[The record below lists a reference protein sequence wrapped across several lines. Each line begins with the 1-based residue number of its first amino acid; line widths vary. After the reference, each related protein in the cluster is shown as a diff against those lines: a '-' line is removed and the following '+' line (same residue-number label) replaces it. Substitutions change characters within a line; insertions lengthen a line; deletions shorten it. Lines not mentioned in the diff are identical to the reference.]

1 MKESK
6 VAVIGAGMFGL
17 FSAVFL
23 ARRGFQVTVFE
34 KNSSSF
40 EEASS
45 FNQARV
51 HGGYHYPRSLKTA
64 YRCRASYRKFI
75 SDFSN
80 SIIKSSSSFYL
91 ISQGSKTSP
100 EKFERICRL
109 IGAPLK
115 KIPSDFEHLFRSKR
129 ISGKWQVD
137 EVSFDSTGIASELKN
152 RADIAGVSIK
162 FGLKAKSIEETKG
175 FYRIRFEDGSEEGGF
190 AGVVNATYGDSLNEN
205 EIVNAPYQYEV
216 CELLRVRTL
225 SDKPE
230 LAITVMDGPF
240 WSFTPWP
247 KFNSSV
253 LTHVRFTPHNR
264 FSTLVEAR
272 RFLEVKRS
280 DSRGELM
287 IRAAASLV
295 PEMSKLSPVE
305 SHFII
310 KTIPSKRDLDDS
322 RPIMFSFENHIL
334 RLTGSKIDMIYD
346 VEPIL
351 EEFAVRLND

>member
-1 MKESK
+1 MKESR

-23 ARRGFQVTVFE
+23 AKKGFQVTVFE
-34 KNSSSF
+34 KSLSSF
-40 EEASS
+40 GGASS

-64 YRCRASYRKFI
+64 YRCRASYQKFM
-75 SDFSN
+75 SDFPK
-80 SIIKSSSSFYL
+80 SIVNNNSSFYL

-100 EKFERICRL
+100 EKFERVCKL

-115 KIPSDFEHLFRSKR
+115 KIPPEFDHLFLDKR
-129 ISGKWQVD
+129 ITGKWQVD
-137 EVSFDSTGIASELKN
+137 ESSFDSKEVAIELEN
-152 RADIAGVSIK
+152 RAYASGVSIK
-162 FGLKAKSIEETKG
+162 FGLKVNGIDEKKG
-175 FYRIRFEDGSEEGGF
+175 FYGIQFEEGNEEGGF
-190 AGVVNATYGDSLNEN
+190 TGVVNATYGGLFYEGEARN
-205 EIVNAPYQYEV
+205 VPYQYEV
-216 CELLRVRTL
+216 CELLQVRTL
-225 SDKPE
+225 PEVPE

-247 KFNSSV
+247 KFKSSV
-253 LTHVRFTPHNR
+253 LTHVRFTPHSR
-264 FSTLVEAR
+264 FDTLTGAQK
-272 RFLEVKRS
+272 FLEERQK

-287 IRAAASLV
+287 IRAASSLV
-295 PEMSKLSPVE
+295 PELRKLDPVA

-310 KTIPSKRDLDDS
+310 KTIPSERDLDDS
-322 RPIMFSFENHIL
+322 RPVMFNFDNRTL
-334 RLTGSKIDMIYD
+334 NLTGSKIDLIYD